1 MCRLVERA
9 QRAWLLLMVLYDH
22 ESEKINHFGQE
33 SNDEKSKSSTNR
45 AEGIAIDEELNH
57 RIDIDTVILIELM

>member
-1 MCRLVERA
+1 MGRA
-9 QRAWLLLMVLYDH
+9 QRVWLLLMVLYDY

-45 AEGIAIDEELNH
+45 AEATALGKN
-57 RIDIDTVILIELM
+57 